1 MWKKSEGSNEDE
13 ETNEALDE
21 NKIQIVIKRTKRTK
35 EGTKDEEVKERKK
48 EANIWNNG
56 TEKKGKQL
64 K

>member
-1 MWKKSEGSNEDE
+1 MPVWKKSEGSNEDE

-48 EANIWNNG
+48 EANI
-56 TEKKGKQL
+56 
-64 K
+64 